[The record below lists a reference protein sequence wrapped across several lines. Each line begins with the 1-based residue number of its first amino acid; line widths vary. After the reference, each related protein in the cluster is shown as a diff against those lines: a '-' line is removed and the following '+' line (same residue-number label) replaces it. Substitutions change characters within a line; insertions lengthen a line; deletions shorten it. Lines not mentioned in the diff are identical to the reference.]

1 MMQTAGKAKNQ
12 LTGRQKKKIRLVL
25 LLLPFMIF
33 VLIFNYA
40 PLLGWSYAFVDFK
53 PGVSVFDSE
62 FVGLK
67 YFQKIVANL
76 KDFLNVMRNT
86 LCISFLNICCSVLPA
101 IFAIAISQ
109 LKNKRYA
116 KMVQTGTSIP
126 NFISWV
132 LVYSIVFM
140 LLSSESSALNN
151 ILMGLGLVK
160 EPVNPL
166 TNAKHA
172 WFIQV
177 AIGAWKTLGYNA
189 IIYLSAITSIDQ
201 ELYQAADVDG
211 ANTWQKIVHVT
222 VPGLLSTF
230 FVLLLLAISNMLS
243 NGFDQYWLLGNGM
256 TWDKLEVF
264 DTYVYRMGIK
274 NMEYSL
280 ATAMGIFKSVVSIIL
295 LSFANWASKRLRGDS
310 IF

>member
-1 MMQTAGKAKNQ
+1 MTETAVNKKKE

-25 LLLPFMIF
+25 LLLPFMAMVAIF
-33 VLIFNYA
+33 SYV
-40 PLLGWSYAFVDFK
+40 PLFGWSYAFVEFS
-53 PGVSVFDSE
+53 PGKSIFDSQ

-67 YFQKIVANL
+67 YFQRIFGNS
-76 KDFLNVMRNT
+76 KDFVIVMRNT
-86 LCISFLNICCSVLPA
+86 LCISFLNICFSVLPA

-109 LKNKRYA
+109 LNSKRYA
-116 KMVQTGTSIP
+116 KIVQTCTSIP

-140 LLSSESSALNN
+140 LISSEDSALNI
-151 ILMGLGLVK
+151 ILKNLGLIT
-160 EPVNPL
+160 ESVNPL
-166 TNAKHA
+166 GNVDHA
-172 WFIQV
+172 WAMQV
-177 AIGAWKTLGYNA
+177 AIGVWKSLGYNA

-211 ANTWQKIVHVT
+211 ANNWQKIIHIT
-222 VPGLLSTF
+222 IPGLLPTF

-243 NGFDQYWLLGNGM
+243 NGFEQFWLLGNGM

-264 DTYVYRMGIK
+264 DTYVYRLGIK

-280 ATAMGIFKSVVSIIL
+280 ATAMGMFKSIVSIL
-295 LSFANWASKRLRGDS
+295 LLTFANSASKKLRGES

>member
-1 MMQTAGKAKNQ
+1 MTQTAGKTKE
-12 LTGRQKKKIRLVL
+12 LTGRQKKKIRLIL
-25 LLLPFMIF
+25 LLLPFMIL
-33 VLIFNYA
+33 VSIFSYA
-40 PLLGWSYAFVDFK
+40 PLFGWSYAFVEFS
-53 PGVSVFDSE
+53 PGKSVFDSQ

-67 YFQKIVANL
+67 FFQRIFSNS
-76 KDFLNVMRNT
+76 KDFMIVMRNT
-86 LCISFLNICCSVLPA
+86 LSISFLNICCSVLPA
-101 IFAIAISQ
+101 MFAIAISQ
-109 LKNKRYA
+109 LRSKRYA
-116 KMVQTGTSIP
+116 KMIQTGTSIP

-140 LLSSESSALNN
+140 LLSSEDSALNI
-151 ILMGLGLVK
+151 ILKSLGVIT
-160 EPVNPL
+160 ESINPL
-166 TNAKHA
+166 GNVKHA
-172 WFIQV
+172 WAMQV

-189 IIYLSAITSIDQ
+189 IIYLSAISSIDQ
-201 ELYQAADVDG
+201 ELYQAAEVDG
-211 ANTWQKIVHVT
+211 ANNWQKILHIT

-243 NGFDQYWLLGNGM
+243 NGFEQFWLLGNGM

-280 ATAMGIFKSVVSIIL
+280 ATAMGMFKSIVSIL
-295 LSFANWASKRLRGDS
+295 LLTFANRASKKLRGES

>member
-1 MMQTAGKAKNQ
+1 MTRTADNAKKQ

-25 LLLPFMIF
+25 LLLPFMLF
-33 VLIFNYA
+33 VLVFNYA

-53 PGVSVFDSE
+53 PGVSVFHSD

-67 YFQKIVANL
+67 YFQKIVSNPR
-76 KDFLNVMRNT
+76 DFLNVMRNT

-140 LLSSESSALNN
+140 LLSSEGSALNN
-151 ILMGLGLVK
+151 ILLGLGLVK

-166 TNAKHA
+166 TNVKHA

-189 IIYLSAITSIDQ
+189 IIYLSAISSIDQ

-280 ATAMGIFKSVVSIIL
+280 ATAMVIFKSVVSIIL
-295 LSFANWASKRLRGDS
+295 LSFANWASRRLRGES

>member
-1 MMQTAGKAKNQ
+1 MTETAVKTKKE

-25 LLLPFMIF
+25 LLLPFMVMVAIF
-33 VLIFNYA
+33 AYV
-40 PLLGWSYAFVDFK
+40 PLFGWSYAFVEFS
-53 PGVSVFDSE
+53 PGKSVFDSP

-67 YFQKIVANL
+67 YFQRIFGNS
-76 KDFLNVMRNT
+76 KDFILVMRNT

-109 LKNKRYA
+109 LNSKRYA
-116 KMVQTGTSIP
+116 KIVQTCTSIP

-140 LLSSESSALNN
+140 LLSSEDSALNI
-151 ILMGLGLVK
+151 ILKNLGVIT
-160 EPVNPL
+160 ESINPL
-166 TNAKHA
+166 GNVKHA
-172 WFIQV
+172 WAMQV
-177 AIGAWKTLGYNA
+177 AIGVWKSLGYNA

-211 ANTWQKIVHVT
+211 ANNWQKIIHIT

-243 NGFDQYWLLGNGM
+243 NGFEQYWLLGNGM

-280 ATAMGIFKSVVSIIL
+280 ATAMGMFKSIVSIL
-295 LSFANWASKRLRGDS
+295 LLTFANWASKKLRGDS

>member
-1 MMQTAGKAKNQ
+1 MEGIWGMKAVSYTHLDVYKRQEYGGWKKKKLAEGTGFFTRCKEDGLSLIHISGKAKNQ

-67 YFQKIVANL
+67 YFQKIVANP
-76 KDFLNVMRNT
+76 KDFLNLMRNT

-132 LVYSIVFM
+132 LVYSC
-140 LLSSESSALNN
+140 LL
-151 ILMGLGLVK
+151 
-160 EPVNPL
+160 
-166 TNAKHA
+166 
-172 WFIQV
+172 
-177 AIGAWKTLGYNA
+177 Y
-189 IIYLSAITSIDQ
+189 TSCLP
-201 ELYQAADVDG
+201 ELRRDLPHCQ
-211 ANTWQKIVHVT
+211 H
-222 VPGLLSTF
+222 
-230 FVLLLLAISNMLS
+230 
-243 NGFDQYWLLGNGM
+243 
-256 TWDKLEVF
+256 
-264 DTYVYRMGIK
+264 
-274 NMEYSL
+274 
-280 ATAMGIFKSVVSIIL
+280 TA
-295 LSFANWASKRLRGDS
+295 
-310 IF
+310 

>member
-1 MMQTAGKAKNQ
+1 M
-12 LTGRQKKKIRLVL
+12 
-25 LLLPFMIF
+25 
-33 VLIFNYA
+33 
-40 PLLGWSYAFVDFK
+40 
-53 PGVSVFDSE
+53 FDSE

-67 YFQKIVANL
+67 YFQKIVANP

>member
-1 MMQTAGKAKNQ
+1 MTAAVKEKKKE
-12 LTGRQKKKIRLVL
+12 LTGKQKKKIKLVL
-25 LLLPFMIF
+25 LLLPFMVMVALF
-33 VLIFNYA
+33 SYV
-40 PLLGWSYAFVDFK
+40 PLFGWSYAFIDFT
-53 PGVSVFDSE
+53 PGVSVFKSD

-67 YFQKIVANL
+67 YFQRIFTNS
-76 KDFLNVMRNT
+76 KDFITVMRNT
-86 LCISFLNICCSVLPA
+86 LVISFLNICCSVLPA

-109 LKNKRYA
+109 VRSKRFA

-132 LVYSIVFM
+132 LVYFIAFM
-140 LLSSESSALNN
+140 LLSSEDSMINTILRNLGVDKTVN
-151 ILMGLGLVK
+151 ILAD
-160 EPVNPL
+160 E
-166 TNAKHA
+166 AHA
-172 WFIQV
+172 WTIQV
-177 AIGAWKTLGYNA
+177 GINLWKVLGYNA

-201 ELYQAADVDG
+201 ELYQAAEVDG
-211 ANTWQKIVHVT
+211 ANTWQQIIHIT

-230 FVLLLLAISNMLS
+230 FVLLLLAVSNMLS
-243 NGFDQYWLLGNGM
+243 NGFEQFWLMGNSM

-280 ATAMGIFKSVVSIIL
+280 ATAMGIFKSVVSIL
-295 LSFANWASKRLRGDS
+295 LLTFANWSSKKLRGES

>member
-67 YFQKIVANL
+67 YFQKIVANP

-109 LKNKRYA
+109 LK
-116 KMVQTGTSIP
+116 
-126 NFISWV
+126 ISVTPRWFRQV
-132 LVYSIVFM
+132 PPSPISYPGFWYI
-140 LLSSESSALNN
+140 LS
-151 ILMGLGLVK
+151 
-160 EPVNPL
+160 
-166 TNAKHA
+166 
-172 WFIQV
+172 
-177 AIGAWKTLGYNA
+177 
-189 IIYLSAITSIDQ
+189 YLCCC
-201 ELYQAADVDG
+201 LRKAA
-211 ANTWQKIVHVT
+211 
-222 VPGLLSTF
+222 P
-230 FVLLLLAISNMLS
+230 
-243 NGFDQYWLLGNGM
+243 
-256 TWDKLEVF
+256 
-264 DTYVYRMGIK
+264 
-274 NMEYSL
+274 
-280 ATAMGIFKSVVSIIL
+280 
-295 LSFANWASKRLRGDS
+295 
-310 IF
+310 

>member
-1 MMQTAGKAKNQ
+1 
-12 LTGRQKKKIRLVL
+12 
-25 LLLPFMIF
+25 
-33 VLIFNYA
+33 
-40 PLLGWSYAFVDFK
+40 
-53 PGVSVFDSE
+53 
-62 FVGLK
+62 
-67 YFQKIVANL
+67 
-76 KDFLNVMRNT
+76 MRNT

-256 TWDKLEVF
+256 TWDKL
-264 DTYVYRMGIK
+264 
-274 NMEYSL
+274 
-280 ATAMGIFKSVVSIIL
+280 
-295 LSFANWASKRLRGDS
+295 
-310 IF
+310 

>member
-1 MMQTAGKAKNQ
+1 
-12 LTGRQKKKIRLVL
+12 
-25 LLLPFMIF
+25 MIF

-67 YFQKIVANL
+67 YFQKIVANP

-201 ELYQAADVDG
+201 ELVSGGGCGRRLIPGRKLFTLPFPDYCRPSLYFFFWQYQICFPTAL
-211 ANTWQKIVHVT
+211 I
-222 VPGLLSTF
+222 ST
-230 FVLLLLAISNMLS
+230 
-243 NGFDQYWLLGNGM
+243 GC
-256 TWDKLEVF
+256 
-264 DTYVYRMGIK
+264 
-274 NMEYSL
+274 
-280 ATAMGIFKSVVSIIL
+280 
-295 LSFANWASKRLRGDS
+295 
-310 IF
+310 

>member
-67 YFQKIVANL
+67 YFQKIVANP

-211 ANTWQKIVHVT
+211 PNTSHKILHVT

>member
-67 YFQKIVANL
+67 YFQKIVANP
-76 KDFLNVMRNT
+76 KDFLNLMRNT

-189 IIYLSAITSIDQ
+189 IIYLSAITSI
-201 ELYQAADVDG
+201 
-211 ANTWQKIVHVT
+211 TWQKIVHVT

>member
-67 YFQKIVANL
+67 YFQKIVANP

-140 LLSSESSALNN
+140 LLSSESSALINLL
-151 ILMGLGLVK
+151 IGLGLVK
-160 EPVNPL
+160 VPVNPL
-166 TNAKHA
+166 TNAMHA

>member
-1 MMQTAGKAKNQ
+1 M
-12 LTGRQKKKIRLVL
+12 
-25 LLLPFMIF
+25 LLLPFML
-33 VLIFNYA
+33 LISVFSYA
-40 PLLGWSYAFVDFK
+40 PLFGWSYAFVEFS
-53 PGVSVFDSE
+53 PGKSVFDSD

-67 YFQKIVANL
+67 YFQRIFSNS
-76 KDFLNVMRNT
+76 KDFILVMRNT
-86 LCISFLNICCSVLPA
+86 LSISFLNICCSVLPA
-101 IFAIAISQ
+101 MFAIAISQ
-109 LKNKRYA
+109 LRNKRYA
-116 KMVQTGTSIP
+116 KIIQTGTSIP

-140 LLSSESSALNN
+140 LLSSEDSALNI
-151 ILMGLGLVK
+151 ILKGLGVIT
-160 EPVNPL
+160 ESVNPL
-166 TNAKHA
+166 GNVKHA
-172 WFIQV
+172 WAMQV

-189 IIYLSAITSIDQ
+189 IIYLSAISSIDQ
-201 ELYQAADVDG
+201 ELYQAAEVDG
-211 ANTWQKIVHVT
+211 ANTWQKILHIT

-243 NGFDQYWLLGNGM
+243 NGFEQFWLLGNGM

-280 ATAMGIFKSVVSIIL
+280 ATAMGMFKSIVSIL
-295 LSFANWASKRLRGDS
+295 LLTFANWASKKLRGDS

>member
-1 MMQTAGKAKNQ
+1 MTETAVKTKKE

-25 LLLPFMIF
+25 LLLPFMVMVAIF
-33 VLIFNYA
+33 AYV
-40 PLLGWSYAFVDFK
+40 PLFGWSYAFVEFS
-53 PGVSVFDSE
+53 PGKSVFDSP

-67 YFQKIVANL
+67 YFQRIFGNS
-76 KDFLNVMRNT
+76 KDFILVMRNT

-109 LKNKRYA
+109 LNSKRYA
-116 KMVQTGTSIP
+116 KIVQTCTSIP

-140 LLSSESSALNN
+140 LLSSEDSALNI
-151 ILMGLGLVK
+151 ILKNLGVIT
-160 EPVNPL
+160 ESINPL
-166 TNAKHA
+166 GNVKHA
-172 WFIQV
+172 WAMQV
-177 AIGAWKTLGYNA
+177 AIGVWKTLGYNA

-211 ANTWQKIVHVT
+211 ANNWQKIIHIT

-243 NGFDQYWLLGNGM
+243 NGFEQYWLLGNGM

-280 ATAMGIFKSVVSIIL
+280 ATAMGMFKSIVSIL
-295 LSFANWASKRLRGDS
+295 LLTFANWASKKLRGDS